1 MAPLPGP
8 RPDAAPASLLRIFVY
23 GTLMRGGRFHD
34 EFCRDALS
42 IEEAQVLGQLYT
54 TGPYPV
60 LSVPDSLI
68 LAVGTADPLADLAT
82 QDRSAAFADAADLLT
97 PAQLLRTTSRTSE
110 GGPHADWE
118 LIPGELITLG
128 DPTARL
134 GALDHLEGFNPGAK
148 SLYRRVLLPVRVIE
162 RGEVEVGWGWSAI
175 ASCSTVGASS

>member
-23 GTLMRGGRFHD
+23 GSLKRGGQFHD

-42 IEEAQVLGQLYT
+42 IEEAHVLGQLDT
-54 TGPYPV
+54 TGRWPV

-68 LAVGTADPLADLAT
+68 LVVGTSNPLADLAT
-82 QDRSAAFADAADLLT
+82 QERISAFAESADVLAPVHLT
-97 PAQLLRTTSRTSE
+97 RTTSMTAE

-118 LIPGELITLG
+118 LIPGELITLD
-128 DPTARL
+128 DPAARL
-134 GALDHLEGFNPGAK
+134 GALDHLEGFRPGGE

-162 RGEVEVGWGWSAI
+162 TGEVGVGWGW
-175 ASCSTVGASS
+175 VGS